1 MGFFMLRVYLFW
13 VWQRDASLKRLL
25 MALLLICST
34 RLVTATPFFVWNPAG
49 FIKSIF
55 FSATRQPE
63 SDVNILSLDARFG
76 LIGLPAKIPMVV
88 LLLLLYT
95 GVWQQAIRKFTAGL
109 LTMTVFI
116 AFNSVFFTKYLIW
129 AAPFFPLLICDYGPQ
144 RPSNAA
150 MKS

>member
-1 MGFFMLRVYLFW
+1 MLPVYLIW
-13 VWQRDASLKRLL
+13 VWQRDASFKRLL
-25 MALLLICST
+25 MALLLICSIT
-34 RLVTATPFFVWNPAG
+34 LVTATPFFVWNPAG